1 MEDLLLLLLLPAVKF
16 EGRCIEGVF
25 EVVIKVLDLVAAEA
39 EAAGSILATIDRAA
53 VTKLFFGTAFDLFLL
68 IILFGEL
75 RRCKNGLFCTVEAV
89 EAATGATEGASSN
102 SGSSNW
108 KFREVEVVE
117 REVGMGMSS

>member
-53 VTKLFFGTAFDLFLL
+53 VTKLLFGTAFDLFLL
-68 IILFGEL
+68 IILFGEFL
-75 RRCKNGLFCTVEAV
+75 RCKNGLFCTVVPA
-89 EAATGATEGASSN
+89 
-102 SGSSNW
+102 
-108 KFREVEVVE
+108 
-117 REVGMGMSS
+117 